1 MFEGCG
7 RDRIPRIHRLLELL
21 KEQILVPTKAREQV
35 AVCPSAM
42 ENSHTMRATPVSSS
56 NMTLETV
63 RSLRVP
69 ALRAGLGGR
78 LEQYAGGRAHPA
90 WSCRP
95 GSPARRSRA
104 AGAMSC
110 GEALLHASRR
120 SRRPDAAG
128 KCHRYAMPRLVNAH
142 ASENRVRSIHWP
154 DAMSFGEFA
163 FARSTRK
170 VLSGSTLF

>member
-1 MFEGCG
+1 
-7 RDRIPRIHRLLELL
+7 
-21 KEQILVPTKAREQV
+21 
-35 AVCPSAM
+35 
-42 ENSHTMRATPVSSS
+42 
-56 NMTLETV
+56 
-63 RSLRVP
+63 
-69 ALRAGLGGR
+69 
-78 LEQYAGGRAHPA
+78 
-90 WSCRP
+90 
-95 GSPARRSRA
+95 
-104 AGAMSC
+104 MSC